1 MKQFFKYMFASALG
15 LIVGIF
21 LIIMLGAIIGAS
33 MGGEE
38 EVEVKD
44 NSVLRIDLS
53 VPILEQGN
61 DNPFQGLSP
70 FNFKPQESI
79 GLNQILK
86 ALENAAKDEH
96 IKGIYLDMNGVEC
109 GMATA
114 TEIRNGLLKFKE
126 SGKFI
131 VAYSEVYSQ
140 KEYYLASVADELW
153 LNPAGLVEWRG
164 LASQI
169 MFFKNM
175 LEKLEVEPQV
185 IRYGKFKSAVEPFM
199 LDKMSEA
206 NRLQTSTYVNAL
218 WDVMVEGIAESRG
231 TTVAEL
237 DSIADFALVQDA
249 KDALEQGLV
258 DSLVYKDQV
267 LADLRTRLGV
277 TEADGKINSID
288 ITKYKS
294 VPTVRTEGEKDKG
307 LAKDKVAVIY
317 ANGSIESGE
326 GSDDAM
332 GSETISKL
340 LRKARE
346 DKDVKAVVLR
356 VNSPGGS
363 ALASDVMW
371 RETVL
376 IKQAGK
382 PFIVSMGDVAA
393 SGGYYISCA
402 ADTIVAQ
409 PNTITGSIGVFGLL
423 PNAQKMLNNKLGINI
438 DTVKTNRYADLGSI
452 FRPLTDGERQI
463 IQNGVNDIY
472 HDFIGK
478 VAEGRGM
485 TTADIDS
492 IGQGRVWSGR
502 DALRIGLVDVLGG
515 LDVAV
520 KIAAEKAKLTDY
532 RTFEMPEMKDP
543 FEKFIADLK
552 GDAEETAMRERLG
565 QYYPFLKDIEEL
577 ARMKGVQARLPF
589 VMHID

>member
-1 MKQFFKYMFASALG
+1 MKQFFKYVFASALG

-21 LIIMLGAIIGAS
+21 LIIILGAIIGAS

-38 EVEVKD
+38 EVEVKE
-44 NSVLRIDLS
+44 NTVLRIDLS
-53 VPILEQGN
+53 VPIMEQGS

-126 SGKFI
+126 SGKFV

-140 KEYYLASVADELW
+140 KEYYLASVADEVW

-169 MFFKNM
+169 MFYKNM

-218 WDVMVEGIAESRG
+218 WDVMVEGIAETRG
-231 TTVAEL
+231 TTVAAL
-237 DSIADFALVQDA
+237 DSIADNALVQDA
-249 KDALEQGLV
+249 KDALEHGLV

-267 LADLRTRLGV
+267 LADLRARLGV
-277 TEADGKINSID
+277 KEADGKINSID

-294 VPTVRTEGEKDKG
+294 VPPVRSEGEKDKG

-326 GSDDAM
+326 SSDDAM

-472 HDFIGK
+472 HEFIGK

-502 DALRIGLVDVLGG
+502 DALRIGLVDVIGG
-515 LDVAV
+515 LDVAI

-532 RTFEMPEMKDP
+532 RTQELPEVKDP
-543 FEKFIADLK
+543 FEQIMADLK
-552 GDAEETAMRERLG
+552 GDAEETAMRQRLG
-565 QYYPFLKDIEEL
+565 QYYPFLKDMEQL

>member
-21 LIIMLGAIIGAS
+21 LIIILGAIIGAS

-53 VPILEQGN
+53 VPIMEQGN

-96 IKGIYLDMNGVEC
+96 IKGIYLDMNGLEC

-140 KEYYLASVADELW
+140 KEYYLASVADEVW

-231 TTVAEL
+231 TTVADL
-237 DSIADFALVQDA
+237 DSIADHALVQDA

-267 LADLRTRLGV
+267 LAGLRTRLGV

-294 VPTVRTEGEKDKG
+294 VPTVRSEGEKDKG

-438 DTVKTNRYADLGSI
+438 DTVKTNKYADLGSI
-452 FRPLTDGERQI
+452 FRPLNEGERQI

-472 HDFIGK
+472 HEFIGK

-515 LDVAV
+515 LDVAI

-532 RTFEMPEMKDP
+532 RAYEMPEVKDP
-543 FEKFIADLK
+543 FEKFLADLK
-552 GDAEETAMRERLG
+552 GDAEETAMRQRLG

>member
-1 MKQFFKYMFASALG
+1 
-15 LIVGIF
+15 
-21 LIIMLGAIIGAS
+21 

-38 EVEVKD
+38 EVEVKE
-44 NSVLRIDLS
+44 NTVLRIDLS
-53 VPILEQGN
+53 VPIMEQGS

-126 SGKFI
+126 SGKFV

-140 KEYYLASVADELW
+140 KEYYLASVADEVW

-169 MFFKNM
+169 MFYKNM

-218 WDVMVEGIAESRG
+218 WDVMVEGIAETRG
-231 TTVAEL
+231 TTVAAL
-237 DSIADFALVQDA
+237 DSIADNALVQDA
-249 KDALEQGLV
+249 KDALEHGLV

-267 LADLRTRLGV
+267 LADLRARLGV
-277 TEADGKINSID
+277 KEADGKINSID

-294 VPTVRTEGEKDKG
+294 VPPVRSEGEKDKG

-326 GSDDAM
+326 SSDDAM

-472 HDFIGK
+472 HEFIGK

-502 DALRIGLVDVLGG
+502 DALRIGLVDVIGG
-515 LDVAV
+515 LDVAI

-532 RTFEMPEMKDP
+532 RTQELPEVKDP
-543 FEKFIADLK
+543 FEQIMADLK
-552 GDAEETAMRERLG
+552 GDAEETAMRQRLG
-565 QYYPFLKDIEEL
+565 QYYPFLKDMEQL